1 MQCLPHSI
9 TAVLLLYLLFISTS
23 PVPSFHLSGIGS
35 STHQKLQSNA
45 AFFVRLFGDNL
56 ARSGY
61 FFTATDHCEDWNVDT
76 EKAKARVDG
85 EVDDVTDKSIRLKF
99 SSGLL
104 FTSENRKY
112 RLCHNTTKGQNMSYY
127 QNFAVEYEEV
137 VLQYWYI
144 MIIILC
150 MIGAGF
156 CAGAI
161 LAFLSVSI
169 NDLMLII
176 ENGKEPMK
184 KYAKN
189 IRWYRLNTNW
199 LICSLSLFA
208 TICSVGCTT
217 SFDKFLEPLK
227 WHWLVVALIPAVTMA
242 LFCEILPQAFFR
254 RSPLCVTSRTRYIT
268 AFIFILVSPLAW
280 PFSKC
285 FDFFVGRDVR
295 QLITD
300 EELNALIKEHSKQMN
315 DTEGKILT
323 RTMKFRGKHV
333 SQMMTPIESVF
344 LLSSED
350 RLDRKTLLLIVEK
363 GYTRIPIYEK
373 KNRRKIFYTLNIK
386 DLISLDLHNEPKV
399 KHVIAHLRKTRDTP
413 MRFVVANME
422 AQQLLEE
429 MKKGDE
435 HMCCVCKYTPCR
447 YQLIGLITIEDILE
461 ELFGEIEDE
470 ADKSWANR
478 RAGLL
483 KDQMVI
489 DWFKEER
496 TTKIGLSVGQQLSIF
511 QQLNNRCPRL
521 AKIGFDIFRLRDLLS
536 QKRIHKFA
544 PGTQLDR
551 KCFHIMYAGK
561 IEERFGESETRVYVL
576 KPLDLMKESSE
587 GALLVGEQVI
597 DQIYYEIMPNFY
609 TDAVTDSSPTNVT
622 YRVIKEAVGFMVTK
636 DQLLQI
642 MLTSAVG
649 DDNKSMRKGEENAK
663 QRRIHSKKS
672 MSRTKDDSKTVEETQ
687 RSARTRRAEG
697 EGEKGRDDK
706 EGISLEKTQGEQNWI
721 FILTPD
727 PHSNRGCRSEELYLL
742 LVYLVMALV
751 PSDTA
756 CFDSSPGR
764 MRRTAV

>member
-1 MQCLPHSI
+1 
-9 TAVLLLYLLFISTS
+9 
-23 PVPSFHLSGIGS
+23 
-35 STHQKLQSNA
+35 
-45 AFFVRLFGDNL
+45 
-56 ARSGY
+56 
-61 FFTATDHCEDWNVDT
+61 
-76 EKAKARVDG
+76 
-85 EVDDVTDKSIRLKF
+85 
-99 SSGLL
+99 
-104 FTSENRKY
+104 
-112 RLCHNTTKGQNMSYY
+112 
-127 QNFAVEYEEV
+127 
-137 VLQYWYI
+137 
-144 MIIILC
+144 

-156 CAGAI
+156 CAGAV

-184 KYAKN
+184 KCAKN
-189 IRWYRLNTNW
+189 IRWHRLNTNW

-208 TICSVGCTT
+208 TICNVGCTM

-242 LFCEILPQAFFR
+242 LFCEVLPQAFFR
-254 RSPLCVTSRTRYIT
+254 RNPLCVTSRTRYIT
-268 AFIFILVSPLAW
+268 AFIFILVFPLAW
-280 PFSKC
+280 PLSKC
-285 FDFFVGRDVR
+285 FDFFVGKDVR

-300 EELNALIKEHSKQMN
+300 EELDALIKEHSKQMN
-315 DTEGKILT
+315 DTEGKILV
-323 RTMKFRGKHV
+323 RTMKFRKKHV

-363 GYTRIPIYEK
+363 GYTRIPIYDK
-373 KNRRKIFYTLNIK
+373 KNRRKIFYILNIK
-386 DLISLDLHNEPKV
+386 KI
-399 KHVIAHLRKTRDTP
+399 RDTP
-413 MRFVVANME
+413 MRFVVDDME

-429 MKKGDE
+429 MKKGGE
-435 HMCCVCKYTPCR
+435 HMCCVCKYTLCG

-496 TTKIGLSVGQQLSIF
+496 TAKIGLSVGQQLAIF
-511 QQLNNRCPRL
+511 QQLNNRCSRL

-536 QKRIHKFA
+536 QKRVHKFA

-551 KCFHIMYAGK
+551 KCFHIMYAGT

-576 KPLDLMKESSE
+576 KPSDLMKESSE

-597 DQIYYEIMPNFY
+597 DQVYYEIVPNFY
-609 TDAVTDSSPTNVT
+609 TDAMTDSSPTNVI

-642 MLTSAVG
+642 MLTSVVE
-649 DDNKSMRKGEENAK
+649 DDDKSMQEGEENAK

-672 MSRTKDDSKTVEETQ
+672 MSRTKDDSTVEETQ
-687 RSARTRRAEG
+687 RSEKTRRAEG
-697 EGEKGRDDK
+697 E
-706 EGISLEKTQGEQNWI
+706 
-721 FILTPD
+721 
-727 PHSNRGCRSEELYLL
+727 RGGQR
-742 LVYLVMALV
+742 
-751 PSDTA
+751 
-756 CFDSSPGR
+756 
-764 MRRTAV
+764 